1 MGEIDDETRWVA
13 QAELNSIDRL
23 IISWNGKEWPY
34 KGGLLSGW
42 RITSLVGTMVSMAI
56 GRYIIQKNNIPG
68 ARAVGMGDDIIL
80 ASPLYGLTQEQLFD
94 SYAETGFNI
103 NLLKTISGPI
113 GSIEELEVPGVDRE
127 EKADALAGKLRIV
140 LSEEVLVGK
149 PVKCADLLIR
159 DLDDSVTER
168 TLQWRWLSWVGAR
181 SKRSS
186 RGRL

>member
-113 GSIEELEVPGVDRE
+113 GEFLRQVYSPRGVIGYPCSAMGAVLYAPPWLDRYSLDRE
-127 EKADALAGKLRIV
+127 Q
-140 LSEEVLVGK
+140 EVSK
-149 PVKCADLLIR
+149 N
-159 DLDDSVTER
+159 
-168 TLQWRWLSWVGAR
+168 WRC
-181 SKRSS
+181 
-186 RGRL
+186 RG